1 MDLLVDKKQE
11 YTTTLVNILTP
22 LLNEGITSIYLS
34 ASQNK
39 NEELKT
45 FQLLLKEIPKWNQEM
60 INEETV
66 RIIKECNC
74 DWLGDLVKAV
84 VKSNVV
90 ILASN
95 DNSSFKYITSDVY
108 NNVKLSDFIHKCY
121 IECAKEIY
129 DNPILFYDKLDSLEI
144 KRNQR
149 EVKKIIKDAIIE
161 AIRKLLPVQ
170 LILKEYLGH
179 DYKAETDHNIDRKL
193 SDADTHN
200 VQQLVSKDLRDGL
213 GGPAEIDL
221 NIKNTPDSPNEKDIV
236 SSTVKLL
243 QALKQDDILQKSEKK
258 GGSKSEK
265 KKDTEKAKDTEK
277 DKDKDKNKNDKKNNE
292 SESAYYVNDNGNY
305 EAVFSNTKNVNNV
318 KRDTYIS
325 KISKL

>member
-1 MDLLVDKKQE
+1 MPLSMDLLVDKKQE

-129 DNPILFYDKLDSLEI
+129 DNPILF
-144 KRNQR
+144 
-149 EVKKIIKDAIIE
+149 
-161 AIRKLLPVQ
+161 
-170 LILKEYLGH
+170 
-179 DYKAETDHNIDRKL
+179 
-193 SDADTHN
+193 
-200 VQQLVSKDLRDGL
+200 
-213 GGPAEIDL
+213 
-221 NIKNTPDSPNEKDIV
+221 
-236 SSTVKLL
+236 
-243 QALKQDDILQKSEKK
+243 
-258 GGSKSEK
+258 
-265 KKDTEKAKDTEK
+265 
-277 DKDKDKNKNDKKNNE
+277 
-292 SESAYYVNDNGNY
+292 
-305 EAVFSNTKNVNNV
+305 
-318 KRDTYIS
+318 
-325 KISKL
+325 